1 MLQWI
6 SPDNVTT
13 SVTEGCSLMQRCS
26 EADAAVDQLR
36 QHANS
41 VGGQEAQSIMQ
52 QLITQIVTEQDKQRQ
67 AHAKVG
73 TMVLITALLCFDNQG
88 LA

>member
-1 MLQWI
+1 MAD
-6 SPDNVTT
+6 S
-13 SVTEGCSLMQRCS
+13 CSLMQRCS

-36 QHANS
+36 QHANA

-67 AHAKVG
+67 AHAKVDG
-73 TMVLITALLCFDNQG
+73 CNDLDLSFALL
-88 LA
+88 